1 VSAGEPI
8 GQIEFAVLAAVHG
21 GAPRSRLSARQIR
34 ALREQPAGD
43 TILHDALRRC
53 ERHWLLR
60 SRRNASGRQYELTA
74 SGRARFRADRR
85 VRLALARVLA
95 QSYRVHA

>member
-1 VSAGEPI
+1 MPAREPI

-21 GAPRSRLSARQIR
+21 GVLLSRLSARQIH

-53 ERHWLLR
+53 EQHGLLR
-60 SRRNASGRQYELTA
+60 SRRDASGRQYELTA
-74 SGRARFRADRR
+74 CGRARFRADRHF
-85 VRLALARVLA
+85 RLALARVLA
-95 QSYRVHA
+95 QS